1 MEPIRLKDL
10 KRGEWFIRKPNE
22 YPKEKQVFI
31 RGDYIRGTHKYE
43 CQRFSDIS
51 DAIYLKDET
60 IVYVDFVF

>member
-1 MEPIRLKDL
+1 MIPIKLKDL

-31 RGDYIRGTHKYE
+31 RGDYLRGTHKYV

-60 IVYVDFVF
+60 IVYTDFIF